1 MAAVID
7 DVQQDAAPEV
17 ALAAVEDGD
26 GVEGVQLYVCGLNG
40 ELELLALETK
50 EGGRRWALRA
60 PAADVV
66 EGNPPSGERYPEDAC
81 RLAREAADGCA
92 RGDRLTA
99 SLEGGALRISIK
111 RKIGGKRG
119 RLARVLAATLEPVRG
134 AEAAAAERRC
144 RARGG
149 AALRA
154 ADATIAELE
163 KCAAALEAARA
174 TLEET
179 LERHV
184 AAVRAADL
192 APDFARILATRA
204 PATVVPAAPPHNG
217 ESSSSEEDDDSDAA
231 CPDTPERASPVSRK
245 AGVVPGTNIG
255 VVAFEGG
262 TMDFDILDDICGP
275 VKSEPRVKKEVKKEV
290 KREVKREVK
299 PKGRKR
305 DVLDSSDDDTAPD
318 AAPKRAVKPEA
329 PPPKKK
335 RKDIL
340 DSDSEEFD

>member
-1 MAAVID
+1 MSAVI

-17 ALAAVEDGD
+17 ALAAVEDAD

-66 EGNPPSGERYPEDAC
+66 EGNPPSGDRYPEDAC
-81 RLAREAADGCA
+81 RLAHEAADGCA

-154 ADATIAELE
+154 AGATIAELE
-163 KCAAALEAARA
+163 KRAAALEAARA

-231 CPDTPERASPVSRK
+231 CPDTPERASPVSHK
-245 AGVVPGTNIG
+245 AGFVPGTKTQ
-255 VVAFEGG
+255 VVAFGGG

-275 VKSEPRVKKEVKKEV
+275 VKSEPRVKKEVK
-290 KREVKREVK
+290 REAK

-305 DVLDSSDDDTAPD
+305 DVLDSSDDDAAPD

-340 DSDSEEFD
+340 DSDSDEFD